1 MSYRLDW
8 RMPSV
13 YKTVFYNEDDNIR
26 LTRYWS
32 SKDGKLILDIHSVG
46 AEEYPGPEGN
56 IQFDAGVWFAYNGF
70 DRDGRIKVSY
80 EADEPDDRYPDAYWS
95 VNVTYFYGFTDET
108 VLKSCF
114 RILMDRDFR
123 ITKRTM
129 EGLELRDLDGLH
141 VFYGKRPKFLQ
152 RYRDGKK
159 TGANRFC
166 DDKRLQQ
173 FIEIDHADY
182 AGPIDVSSRGCRR
195 IECDDAFKSKLLK
208 FDRLVFYIKKFFLDP
223 TSKYYQT
230 PLLRRT

>member
-1 MSYRLDW
+1 M
-8 RMPSV
+8 
-13 YKTVFYNEDDNIR
+13 YKTVFYDEDEKIR

-32 SKDGKLILDIHSVG
+32 SKDGNLILEIQSSG
-46 AEEYPGPEGN
+46 SYEFPGQEGDN
-56 IQFDAGVWFAYNGF
+56 IQFEARTWFTYNVF

-80 EADEPDDRYPDAYWS
+80 KADEPEDRYPDAYWNI
-95 VNVTYFYGFTDET
+95 NVTYFHVFTEES
-108 VLKSCF
+108 VLKSEF

-129 EGLELRDLDGLH
+129 EELELRNLDGLH

-159 TGANRFC
+159 TDANRFY

-173 FIEIDHADY
+173 FIEIDHADF
-182 AGPIDVSSRGCRR
+182 AGPIDVSSRGCRK

-208 FDRLVFYIKKFFLDP
+208 FDRLVFYIKKVFLDP

-230 PLLRRT
+230 PPAPENVK